1 MHFLRSAAPYSSCRH
16 RRPKDGQPSGWS
28 LLAAVPTPPCPLPAC
43 RRAPWGTL
51 RRAATWTHAS
61 STTRRA
67 STTLTRAAPPAAP
80 PQTAGLT
87 LRGPRVRAWPGRPRL
102 ACHGVR
108 GGGGLDDQLTA
119 RRSYPTLP
127 SASGPAGLV
136 TPPHAAAAQGA
147 VPAQELQEQQ
157 QEVCVAGW
165 LVGRRGSS
173 THVFAARALWDAG
186 EPLGV
191 HCNACLS
198 RRPPP
203 SCPPQEAA
211 AGGHSN
217 PTAAAPPRSGKAE
230 QQAAGAKGERG
241 MDDGLF
247 PLLLAVPGDVTLP
260 CVPLPRMPRCQ
271 L

>member
-1 MHFLRSAAPYSSCRH
+1 MDPRFEYDAPRFYDFDEGSPAGGSPADGWFDTEG
-16 RRPKDGQPSGWS
+16 PKGASV
-28 LLAAVPTPPCPLPAC
+28 ARPTPPGLPWC
-43 RRAPWGTL
+43 E
-51 RRAATWTHAS
+51 
-61 STTRRA
+61 
-67 STTLTRAAPPAAP
+67 
-80 PQTAGLT
+80 
-87 LRGPRVRAWPGRPRL
+87 
-102 ACHGVR
+102 